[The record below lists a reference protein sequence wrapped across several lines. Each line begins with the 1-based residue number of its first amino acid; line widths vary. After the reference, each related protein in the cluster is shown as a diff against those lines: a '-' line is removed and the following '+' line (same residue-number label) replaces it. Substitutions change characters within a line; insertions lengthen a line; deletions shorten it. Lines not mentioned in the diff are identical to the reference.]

1 MWRKTSSL
9 LACALGLSALE
20 RFEFAEPHMGTLVS
34 LRLYA
39 SDAPAAGR
47 AARAAF
53 DRVAEL
59 EAALSDYRPDSEL
72 NRLCRAGH
80 MRVSPDL
87 ARVLA
92 AAQRRARESDG
103 TFDITLAPL
112 TKLWR
117 EARRTG
123 KLPGE
128 AAIAAARARC
138 GYRRVTVRGRDVAL
152 APGTELDLG
161 GIGKGY
167 AADEA
172 LAVLR
177 RHGVRRA
184 LVALSGDIALGDPPP
199 GECGWRVAMQGRTE
213 CLANRA
219 VSTSGPEQ
227 QFLEVDGTR
236 YSHILDPRTG
246 LGLRTARTVTVIA
259 RRGMDAD
266 SWATAL
272 SAASDPEGLARRR
285 RVSAL
290 VTRAGYG
297 WISPSWPGATSRGR
311 IAGR

>member
-1 MWRKTSSL
+1 MWKKTSSL

-20 RFEFAEPHMGTLVS
+20 RFEFAEPHMGTLAS
-34 LRLYA
+34 IRLYA

-53 DRVAEL
+53 DRIAEL
-59 EAALSDYRPDSEL
+59 EAILSDYRPDSEL
-72 NRLCRAGH
+72 NRLCRAGRL
-80 MRVSPDL
+80 RVSPDL

-103 TFDITLAPL
+103 AFDITLAPL

-123 KLPGE
+123 QLPGE
-128 AAIAAARARC
+128 AAIATARSRT
-138 GYRRVTVRGRDVAL
+138 GYRRVTLRGRDVAL

-172 LAVLR
+172 LAALR
-177 RHGVRRA
+177 RRGVRRA

-199 GECGWRVAMQGRTE
+199 GECGWRVALQDRTE

-227 QFLEVDGTR
+227 QFLEVNGTR

-246 LGLRTARTVTVIA
+246 LGLSTPRTVTVIA

-272 SAASDPEGLARRR
+272 CVAGEPVRLAARYRLRIQIGAPAPPRDGSPPRTSASPQAR
-285 RVSAL
+285 
-290 VTRAGYG
+290 
-297 WISPSWPGATSRGR
+297 
-311 IAGR
+311 

>member
-1 MWRKTSSL
+1 MWKKTSSL

-20 RFEFAEPHMGTLVS
+20 RFEFAEPHLGTLVS

-39 SDAPAAGR
+39 NDAPAAGR
-47 AARAAF
+47 AVRAAF
-53 DRVAEL
+53 DRIAEL
-59 EAALSDYRPDSEL
+59 EAILSDYRPESEL
-72 NRLCRAGH
+72 NRLCRAGRL
-80 MRVSPDL
+80 RVSPDL

-103 TFDITLAPL
+103 AFDITLAPL

-117 EARRTG
+117 EARRAG
-123 KLPGE
+123 RLPGA
-128 AAIAAARARC
+128 AAIAAARART
-138 GYRRVTVRGRDVAL
+138 GYSRVTLRGRDVAL

-199 GECGWRVAMQGRTE
+199 GECGWRVALQDRTE

-227 QFLEVDGTR
+227 QFLEGNGTR

-246 LGLRTARTVTVIA
+246 LGLTTPRTVTVIA
-259 RRGMDAD
+259 RRGIDAD

-272 SAASDPEGLARRR
+272 SAAPDPLLLVRRYKLTAWVTEPAPPAPVLGRDAPAR
-285 RVSAL
+285 SIPPQ
-290 VTRAGYG
+290 TH
-297 WISPSWPGATSRGR
+297 
-311 IAGR
+311 